1 MSLLFV
7 GAESVCL
14 LLPSIIVVPPVFCKH
29 NYVFLRQK
37 NKVFQRRQH
46 ARYVIAMVAF
56 AASHEFIELTELMI
70 LRKKIL
76 TFEVLSS
83 LLKV

>member
-1 MSLLFV
+1 
-7 GAESVCL
+7 
-14 LLPSIIVVPPVFCKH
+14 
-29 NYVFLRQK
+29 
-37 NKVFQRRQH
+37 VFQRRQH

-56 AASHEFIELTELMI
+56 AASHESVELTELMI